1 MRSIGYSVGAE
12 RVNSVSLVHSYCIHS
27 KASVTTREMAE
38 RIPFWPNTIRMIDL
52 VRTTGLSKQSIASR
66 ISSCHSEYLIFSD
79 RKGLSRLREDL
90 TNCN

>member
-1 MRSIGYSVGAE
+1 M
-12 RVNSVSLVHSYCIHS
+12 NSATSHDCRQYRFTS
-27 KASVTTREMAE
+27 KASETTRELAE